1 MSQALYAIASK
12 IESGKLQT
20 ETGYFPILGIIVP
33 MTVLYWVTAPTGLA
47 RMEGCEAQ
55 KNNASTKKYIET
67 SLIVATVI
75 PAVLL
80 MQKIIQKD
88 IAAYMMLYGIAGAV
102 TAGLMTDVLKKC
114 QGNET
119 EKTYNGF
126 YLTGFAVVFLLG
138 LLAFFF
144 IR

>member
-1 MSQALYAIASK
+1 M
-12 IESGKLQT
+12 
-20 ETGYFPILGIIVP
+20 
-33 MTVLYWVTAPTGLA
+33 
-47 RMEGCEAQ
+47 
-55 KNNASTKKYIET
+55 
-67 SLIVATVI
+67 ATVI

-114 QGNET
+114 QGDDT

-126 YLTGFAVVFLLG
+126 YLTGFGVVFLLG